1 MSCLWDVF
9 NEIKWIWLFHL
20 NFIELVHL
28 LSCHL
33 SLNGIFI
40 HQIISLILFPR
51 FSSCQHKYHVKL
63 VPLFICCLVFL
74 TVSEWDLFQEM
85 ISLTLLPRFSS
96 CYHKLPCHVKLVQL
110 HSFPIQFIF
119 SFHTDCLWC
128 NYQTKLNWY
137 LW

>member
-1 MSCLWDVF
+1 MSCLWNIF

-28 LSCHL
+28 LSCLQL
-33 SLNGIFI
+33 SLNEIFFTKWY
-40 HQIISLILFPR
+40 QWLCFQDSLPVNINIMSNLFPC
-51 FSSCQHKYHVKL
+51 SSVVL
-63 VPLFICCLVFL
+63 L
-74 TVSEWDLFQEM
+74 TFSEWDLFQQM
-85 ISLTLLPRFSS
+85 ISLTLLLRFSS